1 VRNMI
6 VVYSDDKKLML
17 ELLAKGREL
26 ADGLNKTLVGL
37 SIGKSTSEREQDL
50 IYYGADQVVSTGE
63 DQDYVKAEEYSE
75 ILIKIINELSAEIV
89 IIGNTKNGKEIAAR
103 TAGDMDTGCITDCSK
118 LYLNENNEMMAER
131 IVYGGNAVA
140 VQSLTSSPK
149 IYTMIPRVTDAL
161 PKDEQR
167 KGEIIKKEVT
177 PAVSPSKI
185 IKVQEKK
192 VEGANIEDAKIIIAC
207 GRGVKKKEDISL
219 IKELADFLHGET
231 IGCSRPI
238 SADLNWLSED
248 HWVGLSGHKVKPH
261 IYVAVGISGQIQ
273 HLAGM
278 RGSDVIVAFNKDP
291 EAPIFKAADYGV
303 VGDLY
308 QALPLFIQ
316 KIKQKMG

>member
-1 VRNMI
+1 MRNMI

-75 ILIKIINELSAEIV
+75 ILINIINELPAEIV

>member
-1 VRNMI
+1 MRTMI
-6 VVYSDDKKLML
+6 VVYSDDEKLML

-37 SIGKSTSEREQDL
+37 SIGKNTSEREHDL
-50 IYYGADQVVSTGE
+50 IYHGADQVVMTGE
-63 DQDYVKAEEYSE
+63 NQEYVKAEEYSE
-75 ILIKIINELSAEIV
+75 ILINIISELSAEIV
-89 IIGNTKNGKEIAAR
+89 LIGNTKNGKEIAAR
-103 TAGDMDTGCITDCSK
+103 TAGHLDTGCITDCAK
-118 LYLNENNEMMAER
+118 LYLSEDKNIVAER
-131 IVYGGNAVA
+131 IVYGGNALA
-140 VQSLTSSPK
+140 VQSLSSSPK
-149 IYTMIPRVTDAL
+149 IYTMIPRVIEAL
-161 PKDEQR
+161 PKDDTR
-167 KGEIIKKEVT
+167 TGKIIKKEKT
-177 PAVSPSKI
+177 PPVSSSKI

-192 VEGANIEDAKIIIAC
+192 VEGVNIEDAKIIVAC

-219 IKELADFLHGET
+219 IKELASLLHGET

>member
-1 VRNMI
+1 MRNMI

>member
-1 VRNMI
+1 MRSMI

-50 IYYGADQVVSTGE
+50 IYYGADQVVSTGD
-63 DQDYVKAEEYSE
+63 DQEYVKAEEYSE
-75 ILIKIINELSAEIV
+75 ILINIINELPAEIV

-103 TAGDMDTGCITDCSK
+103 TAGYMDTGCITDCSK
-118 LYLNENNEMMAER
+118 LYLNENNEMLAER

-167 KGEIIKKEVT
+167 KGEIIKKEIT

-185 IKVQEKK
+185 INAQEKK
-192 VEGANIEDAKIIIAC
+192 VEGVNIEDAKIIVAC